1 MKREARSAEPVDIL
15 GVNVDAVTRRE
26 LLGSLRRDL
35 RSGRRARIVTVTNE
49 IVMRAAGDSAYRK
62 AVNAAD
68 YRIPDS
74 AGTLWAATYL
84 AKPLRGP
91 LKRARLWT
99 QAWWLL
105 VWLAV
110 WPSRAKRVITE
121 TVPGSELSLDLAA
134 LCARER
140 RGLYLLGGGPGVADA
155 AAARLRE
162 RFPKLSVTASGD
174 DPLPRHDKSVRQ
186 KIKQARSQIVLL
198 AYDAPDQVKWMGRN
212 VGTLPTPVVTMGV
225 GGTLDYIAG
234 TESVHGGG
242 SAKQPPTA
250 IRRRGFEWLWRLVT
264 QPSRWRRIVT
274 AFPKF
279 VGAVVRQKRTRLG
292 L

>member
-1 MKREARSAEPVDIL
+1 MKSADIL
-15 GVNVDAVTRRE
+15 GVQVDAITKSE
-26 LLGSLRRDL
+26 LLTALRRDL
-35 RSGRRARIVTVTNE
+35 RAGRRVRIVTVTNE
-49 IVMRAAGDSAYRK
+49 IIMRAASDPAYRK
-62 AVNAAD
+62 IVNAAD

-91 LKRARLWT
+91 FQRIRLRT
-99 QAWWLL
+99 QACWLL
-105 VWLAV
+105 LWLAV

-134 LCARER
+134 LCATSGY
-140 RGLYLLGGGPGVADA
+140 GLYLLGGGPGVAEA
-155 AAARLRE
+155 AAGRLRE
-162 RFPKLSVTASGD
+162 RYPKLTVNGSEHGRYTPTVPADRKTRASVTAAKPQVVLVAYGA
-174 DPLPRHDKSVRQ
+174 P
-186 KIKQARSQIVLL
+186 KQEQ
-198 AYDAPDQVKWMGRN
+198 WMSRN
-212 VGTLPTPVVTMGV
+212 VGKLPKPVIAMGV

-234 TESVHGGG
+234 TRSVHGGG
-242 SAKQPPTA
+242 KAKPPPA
-250 IRRRGFEWLWRLVT
+250 AVRRHGFEWLWRLVT

-279 VGAVVRQKRTRLG
+279 VSAVIQQKRRALG